1 MITFNVNF
9 QTFLPVMHYIYKVFY
24 IMERSGT
31 CCPRPWNSPLCII
44 KQEFRSTLFCL
55 KTKGDKSSLYSR
67 NKKRFYSWH
76 PQHSNKPPFGIH
88 HFSCRFLH
96 KLAITAW
103 TARRLL
109 IPKHQIILFL
119 GHEKC
124 NTIRDVVLASGAT
137 TKQMSIFRNWT
148 ETSFLLEL
156 TAPQLPCMFKGADSY

>member
-24 IMERSGT
+24 IMEWSGI

-103 TARRLL
+103 TISKKAADTKTPNYFVSWAWKMQHYQRRGISLRSYNQTNVDIQEL
-109 IPKHQIILFL
+109 
-119 GHEKC
+119 
-124 NTIRDVVLASGAT
+124 NRD
-137 TKQMSIFRNWT
+137 
-148 ETSFLLEL
+148 
-156 TAPQLPCMFKGADSY
+156 